1 MFIGTT
7 TTVISPCISQ
17 CKLDADDNCLGCYRT
32 AAEISDWMRMSEDEQ
47 IAISIRCKKEIAR
60 CAQDS

>member
-1 MFIGTT
+1 MFIGST

-17 CKLDADDNCLGCYRT
+17 CKLDEDDNCLGCYRS
-32 AAEISDWMRMSEDEQ
+32 AAEISDWMRKSEDEQ

-60 CAQDS
+60 REQNS